1 MVHEEMVHRILLEKM
16 GVENYSPK
24 FLKVVQPAGLNKET
38 NQKGK
43 RYLFL
48 VPVYAASN
56 SLIKVEKVKAIV
68 QSLHA
73 SEYVNSNGQPKKFA
87 IVNLSPITLEE
98 GQEAAALYHL
108 SELVKCNWNDDEMQ
122 PSAAGGG
129 REEVAVSIKDE
140 KVGQEEDNEGVKT
153 SGSSVGKSKKAK

>member
-1 MVHEEMVHRILLEKM
+1 MVHEEMVHRILLEKL

-43 RYLFL
+43 RYLFF

-56 SLIKVEKVKAIV
+56 SLMKVEKVKTIV
-68 QSLHA
+68 ESLHG

-98 GQEAAALYHL
+98 GQEAAALFHL
-108 SELVKCNWNDDEMQ
+108 SELVKCNWEVDDIHQ
-122 PSAAGGG
+122 TTAGGG
-129 REEVAVSIKDE
+129 RGATASIKEE
-140 KVGQEEDNEGVKT
+140 KLGQEEDNEGAKT
-153 SGSSVGKSKKAK
+153 FGSSVGKSKKGK